1 MIIMQ
6 RIKSR
11 SFTENRNDDNEDVI
25 KTRIKKY
32 QNETKPISEF
42 YKKKYVSEYIIID
55 ATLGI
60 EKLNNELLKIL
71 KIY

>member
-1 MIIMQ
+1 M
-6 RIKSR
+6 
-11 SFTENRNDDNEDVI
+11 I

-32 QNETKPISEF
+32 QNETKPLSEF
-42 YKKKYVSEYIIID
+42 YKKKYVTEYNIID

-60 EKLNNELLKIL
+60 GKLNNELLKKL